1 MTNTMRAG
9 VLYKPHDLRIEEV
22 SMPEC
27 GDDDLLIRVIYNGLC
42 GTDSTE
48 YAKAASMVPLT
59 AAHPGSGHVGP
70 TILGH
75 EFIGEV
81 VDAGSH
87 VREFMGK
94 RVACGAG
101 VSCGKCARCL
111 EGRTNLCDS
120 YYTLGLST
128 HGGLAEYVVAPAKIC
143 LEIPD
148 GCSDED
154 AALAQPLAV
163 GMHSVHR
170 ANIKAGQTV
179 ALLGVGAIGSFICA
193 SLIGSGAVVTAMD
206 IDESRLEVAKRLGA
220 AETHLLARSET
231 PASLREAFPQG
242 FDVVFEAS
250 GVDGSAERAYSLA
263 VLGGTVV
270 LVGLNNKP
278 QELVLSGAVLSE
290 INTITTVAH
299 VCATD
304 LPAALDLL
312 ARHPLADILVD
323 RIVNL
328 ENVAEEGLERLAAGQ
343 ATGKILVDP
352 RTAHSHK

>member
-1 MTNTMRAG
+1 MTQKMRAG
-9 VLYKPHDLRIEEV
+9 VLYQPHDLRVEEALV
-22 SMPEC
+22 PRF

-59 AAHPGSGHVGP
+59 VAHHGSGHVGP

-87 VREFMGK
+87 VREYIGK

-101 VSCGKCARCL
+101 VSCGQCKRCL

-120 YYTLGLST
+120 YYTLGLSI
-128 HGGLAEYVVAPAKIC
+128 HGGLAEYVAAPASIC
-143 LEIPD
+143 LEIPE

-154 AALAQPLAV
+154 AALAQPLSV

-170 ANIKAGQTV
+170 ANISEGQTV

-193 SLIGSGAVVTAMD
+193 SLIGSGAIVTAMD

-220 AETHLLARSET
+220 GQTYVLDRDES
-231 PASLREAFPQG
+231 PATLRQAFPQG

-263 VLGGTVV
+263 ALGGTVV

-278 QELVLSGAVLSE
+278 QSLVLSGAVLSE

-312 ARHPLADILVD
+312 VKHPLANVLID
-323 RIVNL
+323 RIVSL
-328 ENVAEEGLERLAAGQ
+328 EDVVEAGLERLAKGQ

-352 RTAHSHK
+352 RRA

>member
-1 MTNTMRAG
+1 MTQTMLAG
-9 VLYKPHDLRIEEV
+9 VMHQPHDLRVEEV
-22 SMPEC
+22 PMPHFGEN
-27 GDDDLLIRVIYNGLC
+27 DVLIRVIYNGLC

-48 YAKAASMVPLT
+48 YSKGASMVPIT
-59 AAHPGSGHVGP
+59 VRHAGSGHVGP

-81 VDAGSH
+81 VDAGSQA
-87 VREFMGK
+87 REFIGK

-101 VSCGKCARCL
+101 ISCGTCARCL
-111 EGRTNLCDS
+111 EGRTNLCSS

-128 HGGLAEYVVAPAKIC
+128 NGGLAEYVASPASIC
-143 LEIPD
+143 VEIPE
-148 GCSDED
+148 GCSNEN

-163 GMHSVHR
+163 GMHGVQR
-170 ANIKAGQTV
+170 ANIQPGQTV

-193 SLIGSGAVVTAMD
+193 SLIGTGAIVTAFD
-206 IDESRLEVAKRLGA
+206 VDESRLAVAERLGA
-220 AETHLLARSET
+220 NHTHLLSRNDTGET
-231 PASLREAFPQG
+231 LKASFHSG

-250 GVDGSAERAYSLA
+250 GVPGSAERAYALA
-263 VLGGTVV
+263 RLGGTVV

-278 QELVLSGAVLSE
+278 QSLVLSEIVLKE

-299 VCATD
+299 VCSTD

-312 ARHPLADILVD
+312 NKHPLADVLVD
-323 RIVNL
+323 RIVTL
-328 ENVAEEGLERLAAGQ
+328 QNVVGEGLDRLAAGQ

-352 RTAHSHK
+352 RRG